1 MGISNNAAIAKKD
14 SLGVELTPR
23 NALDSLL
30 LPANTLD
37 PGCSWGKYWRKAGP
51 IEMAHGCLVN
61 RAHLVQPLYHLV
73 QSRVGFAFVGL
84 DHGNNPSSIAP
95 VWQIAPTAYN

>member
-14 SLGVELTPR
+14 LLGVELTPR

-30 LPANTLD
+30 LPADTL
-37 PGCSWGKYWRKAGP
+37 SRGKYWRKAGP
-51 IEMAHGCLVN
+51 IELAHGCFVN
-61 RAHLVQPLYHLV
+61 GAHLVQPLYHLV

-95 VWQIAPTAYN
+95 EWQIAPTAYN